1 VAEWVVGEDAGRRH
15 LCTRRDWSFIGI
27 WLREIVVAIFRE
39 GQVHV
44 AHVESGAK
52 QNLLDET
59 AVVAAAATTT
69 SVASVT
75 SSGRIAA
82 IAAASVHLAR
92 SEVGGVGEQL

>member
-1 VAEWVVGEDAGRRH
+1 VAERVAGEDAGRRH
-15 LCTRRDWSFIGI
+15 LCARRGWIFIGI

-39 GQVHV
+39 GQVHA

-52 QNLLDET
+52 KNLMDET

-69 SVASVT
+69 SAASVT

-82 IAAASVHLAR
+82 IATASVHLAR
-92 SEVGGVGEQL
+92 SEVGGAGE